1 MADIY
6 HLRELM
12 ALLEGQS
19 EPQKMN
25 AWLHYDKASQV
36 IRLSLPELGIAIAL
50 PRMVMD
56 VAR

>member
-6 HLRELM
+6 HLRELTV
-12 ALLEGQS
+12 LLEGQS
-19 EPQKMN
+19 EPQKMD

-36 IRLSLPELGIAIAL
+36 IRLSLPELGITVAV
-50 PRMVMD
+50 PRLAMD